1 MPLGIE
7 GIFSEAFRTRRR
19 NLYKSREQVQ
29 EILVEKLR
37 VKTFRESSVYSST
50 SPAWRYIREIYE
62 KMLAE
67 GKLVEGY
74 KHIGSG
80 KLMLCR
86 TATDREILPDKAK
99 K

>member
-1 MPLGIE
+1 MSIQIGKLLPDGRVRHIKALHE
-7 GIFSEAFRTRRR
+7 TLS
-19 NLYKSREQVQ
+19 KD
-29 EILVEKLR
+29 LVRKLR
-37 VKTFRESSVYSST
+37 VKTFRESSVYSNT

>member
-1 MPLGIE
+1 MGIE